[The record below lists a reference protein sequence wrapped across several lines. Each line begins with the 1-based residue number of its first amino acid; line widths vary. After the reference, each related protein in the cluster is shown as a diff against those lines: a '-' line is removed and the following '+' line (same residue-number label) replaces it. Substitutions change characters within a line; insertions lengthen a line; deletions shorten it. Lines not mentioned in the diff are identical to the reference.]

1 MTIRHDRKVLDNLCV
16 VSQDISKR
24 ITTCE
29 KRGRES
35 SKVDYDDL
43 TGKISITNDL
53 GVSVISADLKQ
64 ITDEYGDT
72 AAPERDM
79 KKINGRRQRF
89 SLPR

>member
-1 MTIRHDRKVLDNLCV
+1 MTIGYDRKVLDNLCV

-43 TGKISITNDL
+43 IRWFD
-53 GVSVISADLKQ
+53 GVVDAVKVIHRNL
-64 ITDEYGDT
+64 EGRN
-72 AAPERDM
+72 ERA
-79 KKINGRRQRF
+79 
-89 SLPR
+89 

>member
-29 KRGRES
+29 KLGCES

-43 TGKISITNDL
+43 ICWFD
-53 GVSVISADLKQ
+53 GVADAVEVIHRNL
-64 ITDEYGDT
+64 EGRN
-72 AAPERDM
+72 ERA
-79 KKINGRRQRF
+79 
-89 SLPR
+89 

>member
-29 KRGRES
+29 KHSRES

-43 TGKISITNDL
+43 ICWFDSIADA
-53 GVSVISADLKQ
+53 VEVIHRNLEGQ
-64 ITDEYGDT
+64 N
-72 AAPERDM
+72 ERA
-79 KKINGRRQRF
+79 
-89 SLPR
+89 

>member
-35 SKVDYDDL
+35 SKVDYGDL
-43 TGKISITNDL
+43 ICWFD
-53 GVSVISADLKQ
+53 GVADAVEVIHRNL
-64 ITDEYGDT
+64 EGRN
-72 AAPERDM
+72 ERA
-79 KKINGRRQRF
+79 
-89 SLPR
+89 